1 MKRRWMFLIVIM
13 VLLLSG
19 CQRSAE
25 RKKAQY
31 DPAIKQV
38 LALEKDRIAGDFR
51 LKREDTGIVV
61 YGKGQYISLFLEP
74 EPDVSAEALYQR
86 NEQGSYDYIP
96 EEVRYDIF
104 DRDEKVFEKDD
115 YIENLG
121 IK

>member
-1 MKRRWMFLIVIM
+1 MFLIVIM

-96 EEVRYDIF
+96 EEERYDIF